1 MDNNLKRNIILENYK
16 NPKNKGLIDDSS
28 YIFSNTNNES
38 CIDEVNLMAKI
49 IDNKI
54 VDIRF
59 SGESCAICTS
69 STSIMIKTL
78 IGKSIKDTKKIYQN
92 FENMIEGKPYDH
104 DILGEAIVY
113 DDIYKQPS
121 RKKCALLPWWG
132 IKKIIDQYKD
142 K

>member
-1 MDNNLKRNIILENYK
+1 MDSNLKRNIILENYK
-16 NPKNKGLIDDSS
+16 NPKNKALIDDAT
-28 YIFSNTNNES
+28 YLTSNTNNES

-78 IGKSIKDTKKIYQN
+78 IYLVTVPTKLMLKRL
-92 FENMIEGKPYDH
+92 NM
-104 DILGEAIVY
+104 
-113 DDIYKQPS
+113 S
-121 RKKCALLPWWG
+121 MKK
-132 IKKIIDQYKD
+132 
-142 K
+142 